1 MRPFLNG
8 TNMDLLTAVNRIMP
22 KLGEHP
28 VTSIDVKHP
37 TLAILLPLIDTK
49 LEDLTIQGLWF
60 NTTEVTLYQDAEGG
74 IAVPL
79 GTLSFTPHTLQA
91 VVRGSKLFNAAT
103 STYVWTE
110 PVKGILISRLAFN
123 ELPESMAG
131 YVWYS
136 ALVDAYVTDIGMAQD
151 VKMWMSQAQ
160 LAESRVM
167 SEHLRNV
174 KYTTKKSPRYARLR
188 QAMRA

>member
-1 MRPFLNG
+1 
-8 TNMDLLTAVNRIMP
+8 MDLLTAVNRIMP

-28 VTSIDVKHP
+28 VTSLDTKHP

-49 LEDLTIQGLWF
+49 IEDLTIQGLWF

-74 IAVPL
+74 IAVPV
-79 GTLSFTPHTLQA
+79 GTLSFTPNTLQA
-91 VVRGSKLFNAAT
+91 VVRGRKLFNAAT

-110 PVKGILISRLAFN
+110 PVKGVLISRLVFSD
-123 ELPESMAG
+123 LPESMAG

-136 ALVDAYVTDIGMAQD
+136 ALVDAYVTDIGMESN

-174 KYTTKKSPRYARLR
+174 KYSTKKSPRYARLR
-188 QAMRA
+188 LAMRA